1 MTDTEALV
9 ERIYRQS
16 KHISTI
22 ERDNAITGILDFI
35 ATTYSANNHHKV
47 NDLIS
52 FIQEEEGSGNASIIG
67 YEAQLSP
74 SNAALVNGFIAHI
87 LDFDDVHSSM
97 RGHPTAVILPS
108 LLAVAENDTQTFK
121 HFIDSYIIG
130 VEMATQIGETIG
142 ACHYEQ
148 GWHSTSTIGLLSA
161 TVACCYYLNL
171 DAPSFANAIGIA
183 VTQASGLRNQF
194 GSDVKPFHV
203 GLASQKAYLAARISQ
218 KRVLEGNKNMMP
230 AFYELFGTSDCSF
243 TQIIEN
249 FGDQWSITHP
259 GMWYKLYPCCSA
271 NYHLIDAINTI
282 KQTHHISPEKVESV
296 KITFPTNGDAA
307 LKFKSPETGLEGAF
321 SAEYVS
327 ALLLLNQELTVDQF
341 LNKPISYDVNQLM
354 EKIVRHY
361 DDDIQ
366 PSPHALPKNRF
377 TIVEITLVT
386 GEQFKQR
393 VDAPKGSPYKPL
405 TKDEH
410 LTKLKH
416 ASYKHWENIHDFY
429 EIKDT
434 KMLQNYIFKG
444 EI

>member
-161 TVACCYYLNL
+161 TAACCYYLNL

-203 GLASQKAYLAARISQ
+203 GLASQK
-218 KRVLEGNKNMMP
+218 
-230 AFYELFGTSDCSF
+230 
-243 TQIIEN
+243 
-249 FGDQWSITHP
+249 
-259 GMWYKLYPCCSA
+259 
-271 NYHLIDAINTI
+271 
-282 KQTHHISPEKVESV
+282 
-296 KITFPTNGDAA
+296 
-307 LKFKSPETGLEGAF
+307 
-321 SAEYVS
+321 
-327 ALLLLNQELTVDQF
+327 
-341 LNKPISYDVNQLM
+341 PIQ
-354 EKIVRHY
+354 
-361 DDDIQ
+361 
-366 PSPHALPKNRF
+366 
-377 TIVEITLVT
+377 
-386 GEQFKQR
+386 QR
-393 VDAPKGSPYKPL
+393 VFHRNVYLKVIKYDACFL
-405 TKDEH
+405 
-410 LTKLKH
+410 
-416 ASYKHWENIHDFY
+416 
-429 EIKDT
+429 
-434 KMLQNYIFKG
+434 
-444 EI
+444 